1 MTMQETTKQI
11 KNALEPRA
19 KPSYAPSF
27 KIENSADKATM
38 YIYDFIGKDWWD
50 DSGFDD
56 KDVINELKKAN
67 GKPIDVRINSDGG
80 NVYEGIAI
88 YNALKRYEN
97 QVDIYVDGIA
107 ASIASV
113 ITCAGDNVFI
123 SNGAAFMIHD
133 PSIVARGS
141 KEEMQKAINAL
152 DAAKDSI
159 LDIYVEKTGIDR
171 AELSDL
177 MTKETWFTS
186 NQAVDRGFATK
197 EVESTEPI
205 QNKLNDSLS
214 GLRQRQPENTHIQ
227 AVYNRLFHAKNLVNG
242 EGQKDDEE
250 VTITNSL
257 KDDVNNASN
266 TEILNKAKKEA
277 RDLEAKRRT
286 DIKALFDG
294 VADQDDLRE
303 QCLDDFDCDV
313 TAAQTKLLTA
323 LKAAPVAKQS
333 EQKPVGASGGAT
345 VTNRNIEGIKAAWKA
360 RAENKYD
367 AANEMRNVGLLDAMR
382 IDLENHGV
390 RTAGMSRDDLVDRT
404 IKNSR
409 MGMSDFP
416 ILMGD
421 FSYRSVLSGYE
432 LQSVTW
438 RGFCSTGSFIDFRE
452 QELHSVGVMGVL
464 EEKGADGNY
473 VEGILPDTEI
483 QKYAAKERGRL
494 FTISRKTLINDD
506 LSVIRDL
513 LADYG
518 GATSRTIEKAVY
530 TYMIS
535 NPVLKDGHR
544 LFSAEHKNLI
554 AAGPM
559 TEEIWKEVLI
569 KMASQTAVGSKD
581 DFLAIEPEIL
591 VTSIQDWFIANELN
605 TRETGAEAKPTIGWF
620 QQENLIKTQRMAGV
634 GSIYLGSPISAPVFR
649 VGFLNGQQSPQVR
662 VEDDFNS
669 ADFRMRIMADFGV
682 GVMNPRGA
690 VFHPKA

>member
-1 MTMQETTKQI
+1 MQETTKQI
-11 KNALEPRA
+11 QNALEPRA
-19 KPSYAPSF
+19 KPKYSPSF

-56 KDVINELKKAN
+56 KDVINELKRAN

-97 QVDIYVDGIA
+97 KVTIYIDGLA

-113 ITCAGDNVFI
+113 IACAADEVYI
-123 SNGAAFMIHD
+123 SNGATIMIHD
-133 PSIVARGS
+133 PAIVARGS

-159 LDIYVEKTGIDR
+159 LDIYVEKTKGDR
-171 AELSDL
+171 TELSNL
-177 MTKETWFTS
+177 MTAESWFTS

-197 EVESTEPI
+197 EIESTEQI

-214 GLRQRQPENTHIQ
+214 NLRQRQPENMHIQ
-227 AVYNRLFHAKNLVNG
+227 AVYNRLFHAKNLVND

-257 KDDVNNASN
+257 KDDVKN
-266 TEILNKAKKEA
+266 TPDAEILNKAKKEA

-286 DIKALFDG
+286 DIKAMFEG
-294 VADQDDLRE
+294 VADQDELRE

-323 LKAAPVAKQS
+323 LKAAPVVKPS
-333 EQKPVGASGGAT
+333 EQNPVNASGGAT
-345 VTNRNIEGIKAAWKA
+345 VTNRNIEGIKAAWASK
-360 RAENKYD
+360 AENKYD
-367 AANEMRNVGLLDAMR
+367 MTNEMRNVGLIDAMR
-382 IDLENHGV
+382 IDLENHGIK
-390 RTAGMSRDDLVDRT
+390 TAGLSRDDIVNRVMT
-404 IKNSR
+404 NSR

-421 FSYRSVLSGYE
+421 FAYRSVLSGYE
-432 LQSVTW
+432 LQAVTW
-438 RGFCSTGSFIDFRE
+438 RKFCSTGSFIDFRE
-452 QELHSVGVMGVL
+452 QELHSTGVMGIL
-464 EEKGADGNY
+464 EEKGGDGNY

-483 QKYAAKERGRL
+483 QRYAAKERGRL
-494 FTISRKTLINDD
+494 YTITRKTLINDD
-506 LSVIRDL
+506 MNVIRDL

-518 GATSRTIEKAVY
+518 GATSRTIEHVVY

-535 NPVLKDGHR
+535 NPVLKDGFR

-554 AAGPM
+554 AAGVM
-559 TEEIWKEVLI
+559 TEAVWQEVLI
-569 KMASQTAVGSKD
+569 KMMSQVAVGSTVD
-581 DFLAIEPEIL
+581 YLNLSPEIL

-605 TRETGAEAKPTIGWF
+605 TRETGAEAKSTIGWF
-620 QQENLIKTQRMAGV
+620 QQDNMVKTQRMAGV
-634 GSIYLGSPISAPVFR
+634 GSIYIGNTTSAPVFR

-669 ADFRMRIMADFGV
+669 ADFRMRIMSDFGV
-682 GVMNPRGA
+682 GVMNYRGA